1 MINKDGEPFRPR
13 IFPWSK
19 FEKKMLLHRI
29 KQKLCI
35 YHKSS
40 LIPIECDY
48 NVCKCC
54 PVVIASGITDM
65 ITLLTAF

>member
-1 MINKDGEPFRPR
+1 
-13 IFPWSK
+13 
-19 FEKKMLLHRI
+19 MLLHRI

-54 PVVIASGITDM
+54 PVVIASGITDI
-65 ITLLTAF
+65 ITLLTAFKKITVTVDVSYSDDRKKS